1 MIGFNFDRPPCHI
14 GPRDGRFIWRLYSG
28 EDLLAPG
35 RFSLEN
41 WHKIVSD
48 IDTMD
53 EWRDFLDEYSS
64 YSTCYVLYRTGD
76 MTPIAM
82 SWILAEHGQFDDC
95 ERGMAVSVHG
105 GGWSDNFIDKNY
117 YAKGWMVM
125 TDYLSSLG
133 CRVFTNV
140 ENNNPSALHLIKRT
154 GFELSCFDMYE
165 LLNKKLLYG
174 FLGRYDC
181 FSEGE

>member
-1 MIGFNFDRPPCHI
+1 MRGFQFDRPPSQI

-48 IDTMD
+48 IDTMG

-64 YSTCYVLYRTGD
+64 YSTCYVLYRTED
-76 MTPIAM
+76 MNPIAM

-105 GGWSDNFIDKNY
+105 GGWSDRFADRYY
-117 YAKGWMVM
+117 YARGWMVM
-125 TDYLSSLG
+125 VKYLSSSG
-133 CRVFTNV
+133 CRVFTSV
-140 ENNNPSALHLIKRT
+140 ENDNTPTLHLVGNT
-154 GFELSCFDMYE
+154 GVELSCFGMYE
-165 LLNKKLLYG
+165 LLNKELLNT
-174 FLGRYDC
+174 FLGRCDC
-181 FSEGE
+181 FSEVE